1 METVVVVIGF
11 IVTLIVLVIIVR
23 LHGVFFL
30 RTVKKL
36 EKMKSDGE
44 LTEKIYLR
52 YANIYSGLKRENMV
66 LHFFEE
72 KENPPDHSSDQAGKN
87 QNT

>member
-66 LHFFEE
+66 QHFFGEE
-72 KENPPDHSSDQAGKN
+72 ENPSDHSQSSDQTGKN
-87 QNT
+87 

>member
-1 METVVVVIGF
+1 MENIVVVIGV

-23 LHGVFFL
+23 VHGIFFL

-36 EKMKSDGE
+36 EKLKSDGE

-72 KENPPDHSSDQAGKN
+72 KENPSDHSSDQTGQN

>member
-1 METVVVVIGF
+1 MEIFIVITGF
-11 IVTLIVLVIIVR
+11 IVTVLIVVIIVR
-23 LHGVFFL
+23 LHGFFFL
-30 RTVKKL
+30 RAVKKL

-66 LHFFEE
+66 QHFFGEE
-72 KENPPDHSSDQAGKN
+72 ETPPDHK
-87 QNT
+87 